1 MDIEPRMGKSINHGS
16 LYTICLQTTAHARQV
31 CGSEVETVVHLSDL
45 SRRTVVCGLSSF
57 SVLSILAV
65 ALLGSMSAMAQT
77 GPKAVRGYV
86 YDNAGKVLEG
96 ANVTVEIINKTTHTV
111 TDTQRDTTGSDGY
124 YMVTFFGTWEIGDTI
139 RAKAT
144 YGSVESQVNET
155 IIATESPYEDLDIH
169 FTTAIPQFGSVLGFG
184 VAAGLVCAVGLA
196 FVSRRRK
203 H

>member
-1 MDIEPRMGKSINHGS
+1 
-16 LYTICLQTTAHARQV
+16 
-31 CGSEVETVVHLSDL
+31 
-45 SRRTVVCGLSSF
+45 LSSF